1 MARKRNPPAWK
12 AGSFHGVSLPPQRRT
27 RPRQMSLPFKPELGG
42 NRNQKTATRRTRRG
56 EIGSVR
62 ILKAK

>member
-1 MARKRNPPAWK
+1 MARKQNPPAWK

-42 NRNQKTATRRTRRG
+42 NLNQATRRTRRG

>member
-1 MARKRNPPAWK
+1 MARKRKPPTWR

-42 NRNQKTATRRTRRG
+42 NLNQATRRTRRG

>member
-12 AGSFHGVSLPPQRRT
+12 AGSFHGVSLPLQRRT
-27 RPRQMSLPFKPELGG
+27 HPRQMSLPFKPELGG
-42 NRNQKTATRRTRRG
+42 NLDQATRRTRRG
-56 EIGSVR
+56 ENASVR

>member
-42 NRNQKTATRRTRRG
+42 NLNQATGRTRRG